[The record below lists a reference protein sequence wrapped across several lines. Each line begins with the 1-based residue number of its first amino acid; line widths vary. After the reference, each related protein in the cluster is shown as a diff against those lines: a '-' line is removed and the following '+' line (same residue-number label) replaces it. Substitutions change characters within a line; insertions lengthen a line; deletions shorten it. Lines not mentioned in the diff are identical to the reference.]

1 MQTLEVITI
10 QNPDSGQDRD
20 KKNPDRQTP
29 DSILPKQPDRI
40 RTAERTEIDKIW
52 TDRHRTGFSGK
63 SGQKRDTD
71 SAVRRL
77 LVRTLDFLDFGLG
90 FGHVK

>member
-63 SGQKRDTD
+63 FVQKRDTD
-71 SAVRRL
+71 
-77 LVRTLDFLDFGLG
+77 RTRTVLSTD
-90 FGHVK
+90 VCSESEYVV

>member
-29 DSILPKQPDRI
+29 DSIFPKQPDRI

-52 TDRHRTGFSGK
+52 TDRHRTGLSLN
-63 SGQKRDTD
+63 SHQKRDTD
-71 SAVRRL
+71 
-77 LVRTLDFLDFGLG
+77 RTRTVLSTDIWWKTKKLTLI
-90 FGHVK
+90 